1 MSKSPTA
8 PPLLDF
14 RHITVMRGEKTV
26 LHDITLRIQ
35 SGEHVAILGP
45 NGCGKSTLIK
55 TITRECYPLARPGSS
70 LTILGRDTWN
80 VFELRTL
87 LGIVSNDLMSA
98 CTRDITGLEAVLS
111 GFFSSIGIQ
120 PYHHITPAMQNK
132 TRDVLDL
139 LEIPHL
145 ADRFVNEM
153 SSGEARRILIA
164 RAMVHDP
171 VALVL
176 DEPANSLD
184 VHATHELRRLL
195 RKLAQ
200 SGTGVLIVTHHLSDI
215 IPEIERVILLKA
227 GCICADGEKS
237 GLLTSE
243 HLSALFGLPVEIA
256 RRDGYY
262 HLW

>member
-1 MSKSPTA
+1 MAT
-8 PPLLDF
+8 
-14 RHITVMRGEKTV
+14 
-26 LHDITLRIQ
+26 
-35 SGEHVAILGP
+35 
-45 NGCGKSTLIK
+45 
-55 TITRECYPLARPGSS
+55 
-70 LTILGRDTWN
+70 
-80 VFELRTL
+80 
-87 LGIVSNDLMSA
+87 

-120 PYHHITPAMQNK
+120 PYHHVNPAMQHK
-132 TRDVLDL
+132 AREVLDL
-139 LEIPHL
+139 FEIPHL

-153 SSGEARRILIA
+153 SSGEGRRTLIA

-184 VHATHELRRLL
+184 VHATLELRRLL

-215 IPEIERVILLKA
+215 IPEIDRVILLKN
-227 GCICADGEKS
+227 GRICADGEKDS
-237 GLLTSE
+237 LLTGE

>member
-1 MSKSPTA
+1 MNNPDVS

-14 RHITVMRGEKTV
+14 QHITVMRGEKIV
-26 LHDITLRIQ
+26 LDDITLRVQ

-55 TITRECYPLARPGSS
+55 TLTRECYPLARTGSS
-70 LTILGRDTWN
+70 LTILGSDTWN

-98 CTRDITGLEAVLS
+98 CTRDITGVEAVLS

-120 PYHHITPAMQNK
+120 PYHHLTPAMQTK
-132 TRDVLDL
+132 AREVLDL

-145 ADRFVNEM
+145 AERFVNEL

-184 VHATHELRRLL
+184 VHATLELRRLL

-200 SGTGVLIVTHHLSDI
+200 SGTGVLIVTHHLADI
-215 IPEIERVILLKA
+215 IPEIDRVILLKN
-227 GCICADGEKS
+227 GRIYADGEKAAW
-237 GLLTSE
+237 LTGD